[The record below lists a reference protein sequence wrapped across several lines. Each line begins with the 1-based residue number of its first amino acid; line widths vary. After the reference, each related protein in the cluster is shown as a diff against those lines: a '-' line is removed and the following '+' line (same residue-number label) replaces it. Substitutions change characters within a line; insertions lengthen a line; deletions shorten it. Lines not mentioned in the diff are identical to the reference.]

1 MCVCTCVLH
10 VCVHVH
16 MCGWAHARVCVC
28 MSVRVCV
35 CVQLAFK
42 SVQSYASLISRWFA
56 LKNTAHI
63 GVFIVCSTLPIV
75 CCWAEKDLYSPLS
88 LHAVS
93 LLYRWLWQEL
103 MQKEVEYVSL
113 SRDTTESDLKQRR
126 EIKDGTAEYIHQVH
140 VCARMRVHAFGSVCS
155 VGVHNCD
162 CVFMCLYVITYALY
176 WFLHYTDRTSHC
188 AFEVSLSYSSFSPV
202 TRVKTLSA

>member
-1 MCVCTCVLH
+1 MFH
-10 VCVHVH
+10 
-16 MCGWAHARVCVC
+16 
-28 MSVRVCV
+28 
-35 CVQLAFK
+35 
-42 SVQSYASLISRWFA
+42 FA
-56 LKNTAHI
+56 NCL
-63 GVFIVCSTLPIV
+63 L
-75 CCWAEKDLYSPLS
+75 DLYCPLS

-93 LLYRWLWQEL
+93 LFSHWLWQEL

-162 CVFMCLYVITYALY
+162 CMFMCLYIFTYVLY
-176 WFLHYTDRTSHC
+176 WFLPYVDRTSHC
-188 AFEVSLSYSSFSPV
+188 GFEVSHFYSSFSPV
-202 TRVKTLSA
+202 MRIKTLSCPFPLHSPFPSTSSSFHLSPPLLFPSLPLLPALSPPFSCRVL